1 MTIKKLSRKA
11 INEGLDQVP
20 FADILGAQAN
30 RTLTGKERKFAIEVA
45 KGSTGSAAYRSAYNT
60 KAKPKTQ
67 GNQAHKLKAKPHI
80 SAEIEAYKLALEH
93 EKHSTPAA
101 LRALVIHSLV
111 QVLTDSD
118 TPPAVKV
125 AAAKVAGSITEVA
138 AFTER
143 RETKTITSSIDARA
157 KVMTELKRLMLSDA
171 SDVEYVDAQA
181 DSLLAELE
189 THRTP
194 TPQASD
200 QPDPDLLH
208 TIPSERSKILPNSDT
223 PLPQE
228 HPPADDIFD
237 VA

>member
-11 INEGLDQVP
+11 IQEGLTQVP
-20 FADILGAQAN
+20 FADIMGAQVDRA
-30 RTLTGKERKFAIEVA
+30 LTSKQKTFAVEIA
-45 KGSTGSAAYRSAYNT
+45 KGSTGAAAYRKAYGNKG
-60 KAKPKTQ
+60 KAKTQ
-67 GNQAHKLKAKPHI
+67 GDNASVLRKHTGIQ
-80 SAEIEAYKLALEH
+80 AEIEAYKLALEH

-111 QVLTDSD
+111 QVMTSED

-143 RETKTITSSIDARA
+143 KETRTITSSEDARA

-171 SDVEYVDAQA
+171 TDVQFVDAQA

-189 THRTP
+189 THRPP

-200 QPDPDLLH
+200 EADLICKHSIPEEVSQDLSISEDPPV
-208 TIPSERSKILPNSDT
+208 T
-223 PLPQE
+223 
-228 HPPADDIFD
+228 DIFD